1 MEIKTHI
8 TKSDLVEFHL
18 FQLARSR
25 RERARRIFWALL
37 PPVAVTGVIFW
48 LIAKYVAGPIRPSTL
63 LPMVPIVPL
72 YLVLL
77 QRLTQRR
84 LAQQVDR
91 LLECGHACSALGEYL
106 ITIGEEGITAAEGP
120 ETHFRSW
127 NKVRRVVANGD
138 YCYVFTDPARAI
150 IVPRH
155 SFSDEH
161 AFRAFVKVAVIYHW
175 HKESAA
181 AQAAHAVAE
190 AAAKA
195 AAEKAAQAGEPHVAA
210 QPDHL
215 LLSH

>member
-1 MEIKTHI
+1 MEIRTHI

-18 FQLARSR
+18 FQLARSQ
-25 RERARRIFWALL
+25 RERARRIYWALL
-37 PPVAVTGVIFW
+37 PPVAIAGVIFS
-48 LIAKYVAGPIRPSTL
+48 LIAKHVAGPIRPSTL

-77 QRLTQRR
+77 HRFTQRR

-91 LLECGHACSALGEYL
+91 LLKSGNACSALGEYL

-138 YCYVFTDPARAI
+138 YCYAFTDTARAI

-161 AFRAFVKVAVIYHW
+161 AFRAFVKVAVTYHW
-175 HKESAA
+175 HKESVI

-195 AAEKAAQAGEPHVAA
+195 AVERVVQAGEPFVPAH
-210 QPDHL
+210 QPT
-215 LLSH
+215 SC